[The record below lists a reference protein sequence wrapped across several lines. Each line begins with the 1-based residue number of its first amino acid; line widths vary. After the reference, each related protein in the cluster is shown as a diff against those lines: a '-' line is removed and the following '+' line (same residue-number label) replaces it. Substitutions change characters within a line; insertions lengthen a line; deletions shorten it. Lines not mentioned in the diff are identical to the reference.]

1 MYGVEETVQAQDIC
15 TASEPVPIWICLF
28 DGLWQY

>member
-1 MYGVEETVQAQDIC
+1 MQAQDIC
-15 TASEPVPIWICLF
+15 TASDTVRIWICLF